1 MNKRKTN
8 TVWYHLYVK
17 HSNYIKLVN
26 TTIKDIHRY
35 REQTSGYWLGEGWH
49 SGGGVGGTIC
59 WVWDRLKDVFYD
71 RDIAII
77 L

>member
-1 MNKRKTN
+1 M
-8 TVWYHLYVK
+8 
-17 HSNYIKLVN
+17 N

-49 SGGGVGGTIC
+49 SGGGVGGTIY